1 MNESGKCYR
10 HPLANPIVGK
20 TREGIR
26 QVDIDGGKRGE
37 EYLLRLRRVNGATSI
52 AIPSAT
58 EPQAAHP
65 APPSAVMC
73 PAHAG

>member
-26 QVDIDGGKRGE
+26 QVDIDSGKRGE
-37 EYLLRLRRVNGATSI
+37 EYLLRRRVNGATSI

-58 EPQAAHP
+58 EPSGRSSRAASILGLLVLP
-65 APPSAVMC
+65 
-73 PAHAG
+73 

>member
-1 MNESGKCYR
+1 MIAPKW
-10 HPLANPIVGK
+10 K

-37 EYLLRLRRVNGATSI
+37 EYLLRLRRVNAATSI
-52 AIPSAT
+52 AIPPAT
-58 EPQAAHP
+58 EPSGRSSRAA
-65 APPSAVMC
+65 SAVIC